1 MRVLA
6 RARRES
12 NGNVMLESKNHPN
25 PTLCVGRCP
34 TAPPP
39 HSARSRS
46 SQPGTSR
53 VKVSADEPTTAPGRL
68 CALVQ
73 LCIPLHTVHRQK
85 CHFERP
91 TSDEDQRASP
101 SSGTIPAYQNA
112 RHPCSLP
119 HYLHYHHI
127 AFAHHDINASSSIAS
142 RSRIGLTKFA
152 RVFTS
157 SRSAKPSLVL
167 DPTHRSGR
175 SSHLSP

>member
-12 NGNVMLESKNHPN
+12 NGNVMLESRNHPN

-119 HYLHYHHI
+119 
-127 AFAHHDINASSSIAS
+127 
-142 RSRIGLTKFA
+142 
-152 RVFTS
+152 
-157 SRSAKPSLVL
+157 P
-167 DPTHRSGR
+167 
-175 SSHLSP
+175 LSPLPPHRLCSPRHQRILFNRKSFSNRTHEICSSLYEQQIRKTQPRT